1 MSKVIIL
8 GSGAAPGVPSLA
20 YGFGDCDPK
29 EEKNIRLRS
38 GTYMEISG
46 VKLTEQEQNDLRE
59 GKKIFIEGMTARS
72 GNPFDAHIQVN
83 AERRSVEFIF
93 ENDKLFNR
101 QYLGGVE
108 LTKKQVEGLNAG
120 KAIFV
125 EGMKRKDG
133 ELFSSYVKLDEAT
146 GRPSYTRYNPDS
158 PEGAREIYIPNEI
171 GGVKITSEEQKELRE
186 GRR

>member
-1 MSKVIIL
+1 
-8 GSGAAPGVPSLA
+8 
-20 YGFGDCDPK
+20 
-29 EEKNIRLRS
+29 
-38 GTYMEISG
+38 
-46 VKLTEQEQNDLRE
+46 
-59 GKKIFIEGMTARS
+59 MTARS

-93 ENDKLFNR
+93 ENDKLFSR

>member
-1 MSKVIIL
+1 M
-8 GSGAAPGVPSLA
+8 
-20 YGFGDCDPK
+20 
-29 EEKNIRLRS
+29 
-38 GTYMEISG
+38 
-46 VKLTEQEQNDLRE
+46 KLTEQEQNDLRE

-72 GNPFDAHIQVN
+72 GNLFDAHIQVN

-158 PEGAREIYIPNEI
+158 PEGARGNLHPERDRR
-171 GGVKITSEEQKELRE
+171 RE
-186 GRR
+186 NHFRGAERAARRTPIILTGL